1 VERFL
6 AEHAND
12 GVAYELAF
20 CGRRGHMHFV
30 TRATVLR
37 RFDLQSATPRAIDAS
52 KISHDL
58 EELFLN
64 GSYDKVLLA
73 CNQFISPLAQVPKLQ
88 QLLPLETPDLP
99 NEVLERAAPSEDI
112 LAEPDMHELLRF
124 LVPRLVTFKVFYSLL
139 ENAAGEHGA
148 RMTAMDNATTNA
160 AKLIKST
167 TLKRNRARQA
177 AITTE
182 LIEIISGAEAL

>member
-1 VERFL
+1 
-6 AEHAND
+6 
-12 GVAYELAF
+12 
-20 CGRRGHMHFV
+20 MHFV
-30 TRATVLR
+30 TRAKVFK
-37 RFDLQSATPRAIDAS
+37 RFDLISASPHTVDAS
-52 KISHDL
+52 KITRRL
-58 EELFLN
+58 EEAFLS
-64 GSYDKVLLA
+64 GRFDKILLA
-73 CNQFISPLAQVPKLQ
+73 CNQFVSPLAQTPKMQ

-99 NEVLERAAPSEDI
+99 TEALDHAPPSSDI
-112 LAEPDMHELLRF
+112 IAEPGMVDLLKF

-160 AKLIKST
+160 KNLIEQNV
-167 TLKRNRARQA
+167 LLRNRARQA